1 MTAAILFVE
10 SNTSGTGQIF
20 VERAAALGLRPIL
33 VTAEPTRYPFAS
45 RPDLEVVV
53 ADTSDP
59 GRVWSRCVSVL
70 GAEFRPLGVW
80 SSSEYYLPISA
91 RVAGMLGLPG
101 PDAAAVSA
109 CRDKA
114 HQRRIIAEAGLADV
128 ASVLVRTPDE
138 AERFAEKVGLPVVVK
153 PRAGSGSIGVRLC
166 RSLDEVA
173 SQAGHLLGEQHDD
186 RGPATGSGILVEEF
200 LDGSEYSVEIM
211 GGQAVGVVR
220 KHLGP
225 QPSFVEV
232 GHDYPA
238 PLAGDLE
245 DRLVREAVAAVRAL
259 GLGWGPV
266 HAELRLA
273 RGEEPVVIE
282 VNPRLAG
289 GFIPEL
295 IRHATGR
302 DLIEEVIRMAC
313 ALPEGVTV
321 PSRPA
326 DGPRAAS
333 IRFLLRS
340 AAPRVPVDVLR
351 HSVRPPVHLL
361 LYRTGDRAA
370 DDQATGDFRDRIG
383 HVLAAATS
391 IRESARL
398 VEEALGNVTAP
409 GAGPVD
415 GKTPVADGRL

>member
-33 VTAEPTRYPFAS
+33 ISVEPTRYPFAS
-45 RPDLEVVV
+45 RPDVEVVV

-59 GRVWSRCVSVL
+59 GEVWSRCVSVL

-114 HQRRIIAEAGLADV
+114 HQRRIIAEAGLTDA
-128 ASVLVRTPDE
+128 ASGLVRTPEE

-166 RSLDEVA
+166 RSLGEVA
-173 SQAGHLLGEQHDD
+173 SHAGRLLGEQPDD
-186 RGPATGSGILVEEF
+186 RGPATGGGILVEEF
-200 LDGSEYSVEIM
+200 LDGPEYSVEIM

-225 QPSFVEV
+225 PPSFVEV

-238 PLAGDLE
+238 PLPGDIAEL
-245 DRLVREAVAAVRAL
+245 LVREAVAAVRAL

-266 HAELRLA
+266 HVELRLA
-273 RGEEPVVIE
+273 RAEKPVVIE

-313 ALPEGVTV
+313 ALPEEVTV
-321 PSRPA
+321 ASQPA

-340 AAPRVPVDVLR
+340 GAPGVPVDVLQ
-351 HSVRPPVHLL
+351 HSVRPPVQLL
-361 LYRTGDRAA
+361 VYRPGGRAGN
-370 DDQATGDFRDRIG
+370 DQATGDFRDRTG
-383 HVLAAATS
+383 HVLAAADTV
-391 IRESARL
+391 RESARL
-398 VEEALGNVTAP
+398 VEEALGSVRTSQRHRCP
-409 GAGPVD
+409 TEG
-415 GKTPVADGRL
+415 